1 MCGTVC
7 TDDMLGGISNVLIGT
22 VFELPTGMV
31 LEASIELET
40 IVEAPCGGFCPLS
53 WLVVLTIVLVRC
65 LLGICGLLFF
75 IFPLRRFIYQNALE
89 TQKIYNFQTVLIK
102 SFYYDTVPLGVPIC
116 LQ

>member
-7 TDDMLGGISNVLIGT
+7 TDDMLDGISNVLIGT

-40 IVEAPCGGFCPLS
+40 IVEARCGGFCPLS
-53 WLVVLTIVLVRC
+53 WLVVLTIVFVRC

-75 IFPLRRFIYQNALE
+75 ILPLRRFISRNALQ
-89 TQKIYNFQTVLIK
+89 TKKILKFSNRF
-102 SFYYDTVPLGVPIC
+102 D
-116 LQ
+116 